1 MKERVILMNISIR
14 EHIQNNFKDSD
25 LEEIKSSI
33 EASIESKDEVVLPGM
48 GVFFELLWN
57 KSDENNREFIL
68 NTIQSALKK

>member
-57 KSDENNREFIL
+57 ESDENNREFIL
-68 NTIQSALKK
+68 NTIHTALKK

>member
-57 KSDENNREFIL
+57 ESDENNREFIL